1 PSHQQ
6 RTFHLAFGL
15 GLIFLLYPARRP
27 QLEREVWAG
36 WILTAGGF
44 ALLGWLAV
52 SGQANSYV
60 VLPSA
65 LVLALVQAARHLP
78 WRVLGMPVADA
89 LLAGLGFLAGLSH
102 VFNADSV
109 IRSAGR
115 LPTTDPATA
124 PHPDVGTDGV
134 LVVTAHAPRAVG
146 PPLSLL

>member
-89 LLAGLGFLAGLSH
+89 LLSALGLLAGLCLLA
-102 VFNADSV
+102 NADPP
-109 IRSAGR
+109 IPPPGR
-115 LPTTDPATA
+115 VPPTDPA
-124 PHPDVGTDGV
+124 
-134 LVVTAHAPRAVG
+134 R
-146 PPLSLL
+146 PPYFV